1 MRTSRIGHALGWIL
15 PVAVASGCNSPS
27 SGTTSE
33 APTASAPA
41 APTASAAT
49 AAPQPSH
56 TPEAAPAAS
65 ASPAPDTIIAQHI
78 LVAYKTAKRAP
89 KGVTRSKADAKARAA
104 EALAKI
110 KAGTSFEDA
119 VKEYSDDAGSADRL
133 GSVGKFHRADMDP
146 AFSDAAFALRP
157 GQVSD
162 VVETPFGFHVI
173 KRTQ

>member
-1 MRTSRIGHALGWIL
+1 MRIRHGLAWFL
-15 PVAVASGCNSPS
+15 PVAVSSGCDSPS
-27 SGTTSE
+27 SGTVSAAAAASASAVPT
-33 APTASAPA
+33 ATASAI
-41 APTASAAT
+41 T
-49 AAPQPSH
+49 PQPSA

-133 GSVGKFHRADMDP
+133 GSVGKFHRTDMDP

-157 GQVSD
+157 GQVSE